1 MTNMLDPLTHG
12 TVLVVGDSAQ
22 LREVLSA
29 VLRRAGYDVLV
40 SGDGRDA
47 LDQFGRARPDIV
59 LLDLN
64 LPGMSGWDLLARLR
78 ERSGVPIAVVG
89 GQADDASK
97 VRGLTHGADDYL
109 VKTASTAE
117 LVARVGALLRRAR
130 RPPDTIDRVYDD
142 GTVRIDFDGR
152 QVEVD
157 GREVRLTPLEYR
169 LLTAFVRHPNQVLS
183 RDRLLREVWHD
194 ETGGPN
200 DHVKTYVGY
209 LRRKLQIQPGADL
222 APIET
227 VRGFGYRWRLVA

>member
-1 MTNMLDPLTHG
+1 MPQELYTG
-12 TVLVVGDSAQ
+12 TVLVIEDSAQ
-22 LREVLSA
+22 VRDLVSTI
-29 VLRRAGYDVLV
+29 LRRAGYDVV
-40 SGDGRDA
+40 VADNGETA
-47 LDQFGRARPDIV
+47 LDTFSRAKPDVV
-59 LLDLN
+59 LLDLG
-64 LPGMSGWDLLARLR
+64 LPGMSGWEVLQRLR
-78 ERSGVPIAVVG
+78 ERSGVPIAVVTG
-89 GQADDASK
+89 LADDASK
-97 VRGLTHGADDYL
+97 VRGLSQGADDYL
-109 VKTASTAE
+109 VKTASPAE

-130 RPPDTIDRVYDD
+130 RPPDTVEHVYDD
-142 GTVRIDFDGR
+142 GTVRIDFDSR
-152 QVEVD
+152 SVAVD

-169 LLTAFVRHPNQVLS
+169 LLAAFVRHPNQVLS

>member
-1 MTNMLDPLTHG
+1 MLDPLAHG
-12 TVLVVGDSAQ
+12 TVLVVTASARV
-22 LREVLSA
+22 REIIA
-29 VLRRAGYDVLV
+29 TVLRRAGYEVLA
-40 SGDGRDA
+40 SGDGEDA
-47 LDQFGRARPDIV
+47 LAQFARSRPDLV
-59 LLDLN
+59 LLALD

-78 ERSGVPIAVVG
+78 ERSGVPIAVVS
-89 GQADDASK
+89 GQADDGAK
-97 VRGLTHGADDYL
+97 VRALVHGADDYL
-109 VKTASTAE
+109 VDSASPAE

-142 GTVRIDFDGR
+142 GTVRIDFDSR
-152 QVEVD
+152 SVAVD

-169 LLTAFVRHPNQVLS
+169 LLAAFVRHPNQVLS

-194 ETGGPN
+194 DTGGPS

-222 APIET
+222 ALIET